1 MLTTFKEVRKLSDEE
16 IVLKF
21 AEVEGKKR
29 NTIGKNNLILYLL
42 LKREIK
48 KRRLM
53 VKIY

>member
-1 MLTTFKEVRKLSDEE
+1 MPTIFKEVRKLSDEE
-16 IVLKF
+16 LVLKF

-29 NTIGKNNLILYLL
+29 NTAGENNLFLYLL

-53 VKIY
+53 VRIY